1 MKRVLVTFV
10 LALTTAAWGQGSTP
24 SQQPPAKPAAAV
36 NARGRRR
43 SGQSPTSQ
51 KVIKD
56 PAEYNAYITAL
67 NTTDPAAKAQ
77 AMEAFVAQYPNS
89 IVKIEA
95 LEQAMRSVPAG
106 PNNQPA
112 KVEQFARQ
120 ILQMEPNNVRA
131 LAIVVFLERAP
142 DQGCGQRS
150 QSPGRRRARP
160 AGAADLEAG

>member
-24 SQQPPAKPAAAV
+24 SQRPPAQPPADQQQPPAGGDQG
-36 NARGRRR
+36 NT
-43 SGQSPTSQ
+43 PTSQ

-95 LEQAMRSVPAG
+95 LEQAMGAYQQKAQDLMQKDPSSKDAALY
-106 PNNQPA
+106 QQ
-112 KVEQFARQ
+112 KVEQIARQ
-120 ILQMEPNNVRA
+120 ILQVEIGRA
-131 LAIVVFLERAP
+131 SCRERV
-142 DQGCGQRS
+142 
-150 QSPGRRRARP
+150 
-160 AGAADLEAG
+160 